1 MKTVPVRCLLVP
13 PPCGWILGLSL
24 VCAASSVRGAEA
36 ASPESL
42 AFFETKIRPCSREL
56 LRLPFGGGQSKGKL
70 KAGLYADS
78 REGLLTG
85 GETGPALVAGK
96 PAESL
101 MLKVLNHEIKG
112 AEMPPKG
119 KLPAAVIADLARWIE
134 MAHRTRGSPPRPF
147 RNSSTPSMSR
157 RGGSG
162 GPFNR
167 CNVPRC
173 RR

>member
-13 PPCGWILGLSL
+13 PPCRWILGLSL

-42 AFFETKIRPCSREL
+42 AFFETKIRPVLAENCYGCHSAEA
-56 LRLPFGGGQSKGKL
+56 QAKGKL

-78 REGLLTG
+78 REGLQTG

-101 MLKVLNHEIKG
+101 LLKVLNHEIKG

-134 MAHRTRGSPPRPF
+134 MGAPDPR
-147 RNSSTPSMSR
+147 
-157 RGGSG
+157 
-162 GPFNR
+162 
-167 CNVPRC
+167 
-173 RR
+173 